1 MQSLVPMPWER
12 QEGETDMEWKAFQ
25 IYRDLPFG
33 TPDRAPTARTPRVVS
48 YALGYK
54 NPANVRSWMEKNN
67 WVERVEQYDIHMD
80 RRQQDLNLVSRSDLQ
95 IAATQDIIN
104 RINRVNRIIDAALD
118 AAEEELDMKA
128 VKSLVASLK
137 TADDLLRR
145 ALALPTTYKNEV
157 VRKDDDANTD
167 DTVYIVGE

>member
-1 MQSLVPMPWER
+1 MKDLEPMPWER
-12 QEGETDMEWKAFQ
+12 QPDETDMEWKAFQ

-33 TPDRAPTARTPRVVS
+33 TPDRAPTARTPRAVS
-48 YALGYK
+48 YILGYK
-54 NPANVRSWMEKNN
+54 NPANVRNWMDKHN
-67 WVERVEQYDIHMD
+67 WLERVEKYDIHMD

-118 AAEEELDMKA
+118 AAENELDMKA

-157 VRKDDDANTD
+157 VRKSDDANTD
-167 DTVYIVGE
+167 ETVYIIGE